1 MRREVNQEGRKEGKK
16 CRNQEAF
23 EAKAIAA
30 SVL

>member
-1 MRREVNQEGRKEGKK
+1 MRREVNQEGRKKMRKPG
-16 CRNQEAF
+16 NQETF